1 MIRIR
6 GRHSPS
12 VAHTLVLMV
21 WAVAGMVVC
30 PAVVAAG
37 ENPLELAT
45 RSQVTPDGKVIL
57 SLTLTN
63 RSSEPLFHLHPMF
76 HFHHSMSPMPII
88 PRLGPG
94 KSLTLENRKHPP
106 VRQVGSYPLVA
117 MVQFKESQ
125 KAAASRTSLHTDSF
139 YFGQPRVSKVQ
150 GQIGAEVEE
159 GASRVKIL
167 LKNPSNSFKNIRMML
182 LLPPELA
189 AERFQGMKGFTLLSG
204 EQKYF
209 EVPVH
214 QVGGLQGGV
223 YPVHLLVEY
232 GELLNHYSGS
242 FTGEI
247 DFGPVLGQGAFWP
260 QMLVFLFLA
269 VTLFLTLKKRF
280 VPLKIR

>member
-1 MIRIR
+1 
-6 GRHSPS
+6 
-12 VAHTLVLMV
+12 MV

-30 PAVVAAG
+30 PADVAAG

-189 AERFQGMKGFTLLSG
+189 AERFQGMKGLTLRSG

-232 GELLNHYSGS
+232 GEMLNHYSGN